1 MKDLKIS
8 AELLSEVLKLEVV
21 KHSLYNELHKSFNIT
36 YMQSEDSLKSSW
48 MPINIYEFAFKCKE
62 WALIRGY
69 SLLSGRPIVRDEEGT
84 QVFNYW
90 YNCYIWEIDE
100 NSIDSPT
107 QNTKIE
113 TNSETEPE
121 AIIKA
126 CEWILKEQN
135 NDTK

>member
-8 AELLSEVLKLEVV
+8 KELLSEVLQTDR
-21 KHSLYNELHKSFNIT
+21 FTCDNI
-36 YMQSEDSLKSSW
+36 YGNIACLRDGDGGGW
-48 MPINIYEFAFKCKE
+48 DYNIYEFAFRCKE

-90 YNCYIWEIDE
+90 YKCYIWEIDE

-113 TNSETEPE
+113 TDSETEPE

-126 CEWILKEQN
+126 CEWILN
-135 NDTK
+135 NK

>member
-62 WALIRGY
+62 WAFKRELNLWTDYLGNCQIQDKEFQLLHDCY
-69 SLLSGRPIVRDEEGT
+69 SDT
-84 QVFNYW
+84 
-90 YNCYIWEIDE
+90 EI
-100 NSIDSPT
+100 
-107 QNTKIE
+107 
-113 TNSETEPE
+113 E

-126 CEWILKEQN
+126 CEWILENKDN
-135 NDTK
+135 K

>member
-62 WALIRGY
+62 WAFKRELNLWTDYLGNCQIQDKEFQLLHDCY
-69 SLLSGRPIVRDEEGT
+69 SDT
-84 QVFNYW
+84 
-90 YNCYIWEIDE
+90 EI
-100 NSIDSPT
+100 
-107 QNTKIE
+107 
-113 TNSETEPE
+113 E

-126 CEWILKEQN
+126 CEWLLENKDN
-135 NDTK
+135 K

>member
-62 WALIRGY
+62 WAFKRELNLWTDYLGNCQIQDKEFQLLHDCY
-69 SLLSGRPIVRDEEGT
+69 SDT
-84 QVFNYW
+84 
-90 YNCYIWEIDE
+90 EI
-100 NSIDSPT
+100 
-107 QNTKIE
+107 
-113 TNSETEPE
+113 E

-126 CEWILKEQN
+126 CDWILENKDN
-135 NDTK
+135 K

>member
-21 KHSLYNELHKSFNIT
+21 KHSLFNKSNKSFNIT

-62 WALIRGY
+62 WAFKRELNLWTDYLGNCQTQDKEFQLLHDCY
-69 SLLSGRPIVRDEEGT
+69 SDT
-84 QVFNYW
+84 
-90 YNCYIWEIDE
+90 EI
-100 NSIDSPT
+100 
-107 QNTKIE
+107 
-113 TNSETEPE
+113 E

-126 CEWILKEQN
+126 CEWILSEVNK
-135 NDTK
+135 

>member
-1 MKDLKIS
+1 MIS
-8 AELLSEVLKLEVV
+8 KELLSEVLNASIYYME
-21 KHSLYNELHKSFNIT
+21 
-36 YMQSEDSLKSSW
+36 MQSKNIIVHYDKGMPLMYDDS
-48 MPINIYEFAFKCKE
+48 INIYELAHKCKE

-126 CEWILKEQN
+126 CEYVLKELN
-135 NDTK
+135 